1 VVIYN
6 NATKCDGLAFDVRV
20 GILGANIKLLR
31 NGGFHRG
38 SVVRVYEWASGRRY
52 GLVSI
57 RKLRSQSMRHLMRNT
72 GLSEHAIER
81 TLRGEN
87 VHLETRLK
95 LMEVAR
101 TFDGSS
107 GENWSVNK

>member
-1 VVIYN
+1 
-6 NATKCDGLAFDVRV
+6 
-20 GILGANIKLLR
+20 
-31 NGGFHRG
+31 
-38 SVVRVYEWASGRRY
+38 
-52 GLVSI
+52 
-57 RKLRSQSMRHLMRNT
+57 MRNT
-72 GLSEHAIER
+72 GLSQHAIER